1 MIGTFGTSVVF
12 EVSEDRVFA
21 FKKLTQDIS
30 GRWASHE
37 RLNGK
42 PKKEFLGADSREG
55 ALEIYLSAAL
65 GVRPRT
71 TLKTLEN
78 MVETGAVEYL
88 IIGDMPLSENKYLIK
103 SVSEAWDKV
112 YNDGSLVK
120 ATVSITLEEYPA

>member
-37 RLNGK
+37 TLGGK
-42 PKKEFLGADSREG
+42 PKKEFLGADSREA
-55 ALEIYLSAAL
+55 ALEIYLSASL

-71 TLKTLEN
+71 TIKTLEK

-88 IIGDMPLSENKYLIK
+88 IIGDMPVSENKYLIK

-112 YNDGSLVK
+112 FNDGSLVK
-120 ATVSITLEEYPA
+120 ATVSIALEEYPA